1 MLHRPRRSARPA
13 TMVVLAAALLGPAPL
28 SGQGDA
34 EAEAVAPPSVE
45 ASRTDAFVLRQ
56 SVTLPG
62 SPDSVWSVVTGDIE
76 PWWDH
81 HVTEDPHRF
90 YIEPEPGGCF
100 CEIFDES
107 GDGVQH
113 ARVTFARRGDRLILE
128 GPLGLMG
135 NALHMVTTYR
145 LEARGDSTRLSV
157 EIHGAGEVREGWP
170 ETIARVWRHFLHER
184 LKPYM
189 EGRLEG

>member
-1 MLHRPRRSARPA
+1 MASRVPSLRRLVLS
-13 TMVVLAAALLGPAPL
+13 LAAVVVVGPLLAAGPLAA
-28 SGQGDA
+28 Q
-34 EAEAVAPPSVE
+34 EADTSSTVRPSE
-45 ASRTDAFVLRQ
+45 TGAFVIER

-62 SPDSVWSVVTGDIE
+62 SPGEIWEVVTGDIS

-81 HVTEDPHRF
+81 HVSERPYRF

-107 GDGVQH
+107 GDGVVH
-113 ARVTFARRGDRLILE
+113 ATVTFAHRPETLRFE

-145 LEARGDSTRLSV
+145 LEARGDSTRLRV
-157 EIHGAGEVREGWP
+157 EIHGAGEMRDGWP
-170 ETIARVWRHFLHER
+170 EAIDGVWHHFLVER
-184 LKPYM
+184 LKPYV
-189 EGRLEG
+189 EGDLDG